1 MAACS
6 LWKEGLGGIFILEI
20 GGTQSAEGLKLW
32 GRAAGLMKI
41 SLGAHSYLRGWGQG
55 LSFSQTFPS
64 LEKEAASFT
73 SCL

>member
-32 GRAAGLMKI
+32 GRAARDKDQPRRSQLSEGWRV
-41 SLGAHSYLRGWGQG
+41 GAQL
-55 LSFSQTFPS
+55 
-64 LEKEAASFT
+64 FT
-73 SCL
+73 DLLP

>member
-41 SLGAHSYLRGWGQG
+41 SLGAQLSEG
-55 LSFSQTFPS
+55 LGAGAQ
-64 LEKEAASFT
+64 LFT
-73 SCL
+73 DLP